1 MYKWCLMFGL
11 MLLTACAPMVTP
23 APTAVVAP
31 VFTPIEQ
38 PVTLIAL
45 GAPLDTPDAELSGLA
60 WYGDFLVFLPQY
72 PARFA
77 QSADVGAL
85 FALHRRDVTA
95 FLDGVTQETLAP
107 IRIPLLVDG
116 GLPQA
121 IRSFEGFE
129 AIGFSGDQIFLTIEA
144 SPAGG
149 MRGYLVRGEIAADL
163 SAIRL
168 EAQPLPELAAQ
179 SRSGN
184 KSDEAL
190 LLDGDSLWTF
200 YEVNGAALNP
210 QPVARQFDL
219 ALESLG
225 TAAFPNLAYRLT
237 DASALDENGRFWVIN
252 YQYPGDRDLV
262 TNADPL
268 AARYGLPETHTGSAV
283 VERLVQLQFDTAGF
297 VLTDTPPVYL
307 QLFPDGEARNWEGL
321 AILEGRG
328 FLLVTDKF
336 PQTLFGFVPYP

>member
-77 QSADVGAL
+77 QSGDVGAL
-85 FALHRRDVTA
+85 FALHRRDITA
-95 FLDGVTQETLAP
+95 FLDEVTREPLAP
-107 IRIPLLVDG
+107 IRIPLLEDG

-121 IRSFEGFE
+121 IRGFEGFE
-129 AIGFSGDQIFLTIEA
+129 AIGFSGSQIFLTLEA

-149 MRGYLVRGEIAADL
+149 MRGYLVRGEIAEDL
-163 SAIRL
+163 SGIRL
-168 EAQPLPELAAQ
+168 QAQPLPVLAAQ
-179 SRSGN
+179 SRSDN

-190 LLDGDSLWTF
+190 LLDGEQVWTF
-200 YEVNGAALNP
+200 YEVNGATLNP
-210 QPVARQFDL
+210 QPMARAFNL
-219 ALESLG
+219 GLEALNTVS
-225 TAAFPNLAYRLT
+225 FPNLEYRLT

-252 YQYPGDRDLV
+252 YQYPGDRDL
-262 TNADPL
+262 TPKLDPL
-268 AARYGLPETHTGSAV
+268 AEHYGLGETHTIRTA
-283 VERLVQLQFDTAGF
+283 VERLVQFERRADGF
-297 VLTDTPPVYL
+297 VLVDAPPVYL
-307 QLFPDGEARNWEGL
+307 QLLPDGEARNWEGL
-321 AILEGRG
+321 ALLEERG

>member
-1 MYKWCLMFGL
+1 
-11 MLLTACAPMVTP
+11 MVTP

-31 VFTPIEQ
+31 VSAPVEQ
-38 PVTLIAL
+38 PVTLIPL

-77 QSADVGAL
+77 QNGDVGAL
-85 FALHRRDVTA
+85 FALHRSDVTA
-95 FLDGVTQETLAP
+95 FLDGVTQEPLAP

-121 IRSFEGFE
+121 IRGFEGFE
-129 AIGFSGDQIFLTIEA
+129 AIGFSGSQIFLTIEA

-168 EAQPLPELAAQ
+168 SAEPLPVLTAQ

-190 LLDGDSLWTF
+190 LVAADSVWTF

-210 QPVARQFDL
+210 QPVARRFDL
-219 ALESLG
+219 QLEATG
-225 TAAFPNLAYRLT
+225 TAAMPNLEYRLT
-237 DASALDENGRFWVIN
+237 DASAPDAEGRFWVMN
-252 YQYPGDRDLV
+252 YQYPGDRDLK

-283 VERLVQLQFDTAGF
+283 VERLVQLQMGSSGI
-297 VLTDTPPVYL
+297 VLTDVPPVYL
-307 QLFPDGEARNWEGL
+307 QLLPDGEARNWEGL
-321 AILEGRG
+321 ALLEGRG